1 MRTHGRGGDK
11 ASRARY
17 KDGLAT
23 FTSDSPISMSF
34 APTQS
39 ASGSGRPNGR
49 SAALRG
55 AIEQL
60 FTAQDAASVMDVSE
74 LLLASLHITGRLRW
88 RLHGDSWAADPGWRQ
103 LDLADDPQG
112 LRALSLESPAT
123 PVDEVQHDDLAW
135 LGRIIS
141 SRLRQLAE
149 TARLYEAISR
159 LALAERLQRALY
171 AIAEQAGADH
181 NMPDMM
187 RSLHAIVGS
196 LMYAE
201 NFYIVLYDEAH
212 DSVRFPYYV
221 DTVDGEPPAPDADVP
236 LQEMQYS
243 LTWNLLKGGQPIM
256 GSIDE
261 LAQLL
266 QGRLVP
272 IGPNCEHWLGV
283 PLLRDG
289 RVVGGIV
296 MQSYRDDTRYTQ
308 NDRELLTYVAQHV
321 QTALERRAAHA
332 ELERRVTDR
341 TAALREANRVLRQQV
356 LQRQRGERLQA
367 ALFRIAEMAS
377 APESL
382 EGFYA
387 AVHRIISGLL
397 YARNFYIALVDEGGQ
412 QLSFPYSVDD
422 VDAVRPPRSHGRGA
436 TEYVLRHG
444 KPLLADAAEIDRLVA
459 VGEISQFGS
468 RSICWLGVPLV
479 WNERVMGVLALQ
491 SYTPE
496 HTYTARDQE
505 LLTFVSYH
513 IANALQRKHT
523 TESLKHAYASL
534 ERRVDERTRALALA
548 NRDLREQI
556 AERERVE
563 RRLKYE
569 TLHDSLTGLPNRTL
583 LLQRLEHALNQ
594 YKADA
599 QKAFAVLFIDLDRF
613 KVINDSVGHLV
624 GDDLLFQ
631 VGGRIRAC
639 LKTRDLVARLGGDEF
654 AVLLDGISAPDMPM
668 QIAERIISE
677 LQVPFRL
684 GIKEI
689 FTSASIGIAL
699 PAEHYQQPEEL
710 LRDADAAMY
719 SAKDDG
725 RHRAALFDDRLR
737 HEALSLLEMEGD
749 LRRALSRNEFVPY
762 FQPVVAI
769 EDGRIVGYEALLR
782 WNHPE
787 RGLLAP
793 GDFLIIAEE
802 SGVSENIDWQI
813 FEQVF
818 SQTLALTHGEGFIS
832 INVSG
837 RHFRLADLDER
848 LLAAM
853 ERHALPAH
861 CIRIE
866 VTERALLENPPQ
878 VKRILENLRNKG
890 VMISLDDF
898 GTGYSSLSYLHRY
911 PIQTLKIDRSFITEL
926 PATGPIED
934 GHQGLAVVRGIQVLA
949 DSLQMQVIAE
959 GIEEEY
965 QREALLRI
973 GTRFAQGFL
982 FSTAQPAS
990 RWLSPEAP
998 TQLPMATA

>member
-1 MRTHGRGGDK
+1 M
-11 ASRARY
+11 
-17 KDGLAT
+17 
-23 FTSDSPISMSF
+23 
-34 APTQS
+34 
-39 ASGSGRPNGR
+39 
-49 SAALRG
+49 
-55 AIEQL
+55 
-60 FTAQDAASVMDVSE
+60 
-74 LLLASLHITGRLRW
+74 
-88 RLHGDSWAADPGWRQ
+88 
-103 LDLADDPQG
+103 
-112 LRALSLESPAT
+112 
-123 PVDEVQHDDLAW
+123 
-135 LGRIIS
+135 
-141 SRLRQLAE
+141 
-149 TARLYEAISR
+149 
-159 LALAERLQRALY
+159 
-171 AIAEQAGADH
+171 
-181 NMPDMM
+181 
-187 RSLHAIVGS
+187 
-196 LMYAE
+196 
-201 NFYIVLYDEAH
+201 
-212 DSVRFPYYV
+212 
-221 DTVDGEPPAPDADVP
+221 P
-236 LQEMQYS
+236 LQEIQYS

-397 YARNFYIALVDEGGQ
+397 YARNFYIALLDEDNH
-412 QLSFPYSVDD
+412 QLTFPYSVDE

-444 KPLLADAAEIDRLVA
+444 KPLLADPAEIDRLVA
-459 VGEISQFGS
+459 IGEISQFGA
-468 RSICWLGVPLV
+468 RSVCWLGVPLV

-496 HTYTARDQE
+496 HTYSARDQE

-523 TESLKHAYASL
+523 TESLKQAYASL

-583 LLQRLEHALNQ
+583 LLQRLDHALDQ
-594 YKADA
+594 YKADP
-599 QKAFAVLFIDLDRF
+599 QKLFAVLFIDLDRF

-654 AVLLDGISAPDMPM
+654 AVLLDGI
-668 QIAERIISE
+668 
-677 LQVPFRL
+677 
-684 GIKEI
+684 
-689 FTSASIGIAL
+689 T
-699 PAEHYQQPEEL
+699 
-710 LRDADAAMY
+710 DADDAA
-719 SAKDDG
+719 ADRRTHHQRAAGAVPARHQGDLHLRLD
-725 RHRAALFDDRLR
+725 RHRAA
-737 HEALSLLEMEGD
+737 
-749 LRRALSRNEFVPY
+749 RA
-762 FQPVVAI
+762 A
-769 EDGRIVGYEALLR
+769 
-782 WNHPE
+782 
-787 RGLLAP
+787 
-793 GDFLIIAEE
+793 
-802 SGVSENIDWQI
+802 
-813 FEQVF
+813 
-818 SQTLALTHGEGFIS
+818 
-832 INVSG
+832 
-837 RHFRLADLDER
+837 
-848 LLAAM
+848 
-853 ERHALPAH
+853 
-861 CIRIE
+861 
-866 VTERALLENPPQ
+866 
-878 VKRILENLRNKG
+878 
-890 VMISLDDF
+890 
-898 GTGYSSLSYLHRY
+898 
-911 PIQTLKIDRSFITEL
+911 L
-926 PATGPIED
+926 PATGRAAARCRRGD
-934 GHQGLAVVRGIQVLA
+934 VQRQGRRPPSRRAVRRSPAPRSAVAAGNGRRPAPRAVAQRVRPVLPA
-949 DSLQMQVIAE
+949 GGSHRRRPHRRLRGAA
-959 GIEEEY
+959 
-965 QREALLRI
+965 ALEPS
-973 GTRFAQGFL
+973 GTR
-982 FSTAQPAS
+982 TAA
-990 RWLSPEAP
+990 RR
-998 TQLPMATA
+998 ATS